1 MKKYFAAMLAI
12 GLLMSVTVQA
22 NAITTG
28 KWDFSGI
35 HESIQRIAEE
45 TEPDVPEN
53 ADPYP
58 ISDFLL
64 EAIYA
69 AVRAQRT
76 EAARFW
82 KGMTK

>member
-1 MKKYFAAMLAI
+1 MKQYFAAMLAI
-12 GLLMSVTVQA
+12 GMLMSFTIRA

-35 HESIQRIAEE
+35 HERIQQIAEE

-53 ADPYP
+53 AAPYP
-58 ISDFLL
+58 VSDSLL

-69 AVRAQRT
+69 AIRAQRT
-76 EAARFW
+76 EATRFW